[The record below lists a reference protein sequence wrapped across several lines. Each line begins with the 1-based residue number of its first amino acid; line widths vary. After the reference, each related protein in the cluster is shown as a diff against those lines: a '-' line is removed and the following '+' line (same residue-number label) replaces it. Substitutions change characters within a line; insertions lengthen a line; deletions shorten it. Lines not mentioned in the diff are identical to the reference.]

1 MTTAASGLMLSD
13 LRFSKIDTSS
23 SSTSGSLKLR
33 VSSDLTFLTSQ
44 LSGIKLSTGEFSSTN
59 SAAPIS
65 YAPLQPVARRICP
78 FTGKKANRANKVSFS
93 NHKTKKLQFVNLQY
107 KRVWWEAGNRYVKL
121 RLSTKALKTIEKNGL
136 DAVAKK
142 AGIDL
147 RKE

>member
-1 MTTAASGLMLSD
+1 MATAASGLMLSG
-13 LRFSKIDTSS
+13 LRFSKIDTS

-59 SAAPIS
+59 SATPIS
-65 YAPLQPVARRICP
+65 YAPLKPVARRICP